1 VYCRSTGGIEAD
13 SDTDDLL
20 VDGEEDT
27 VLGLELRWYVALKVI
42 DDRAG
47 RFRA

>member
-1 VYCRSTGGIEAD
+1 VE
-13 SDTDDLL
+13 
-20 VDGEEDT
+20 GEEDT

-47 RFRA
+47 RFRAWAALCNNGELVEEKL